1 MEDTPTQASQPTP
14 VQTEPAKPE
23 PTQAHADRVHVV
35 IRNRQTILYEG
46 DVKAISSKNDTGIFD
61 VLPEHTNFISLINE
75 SITVHLLDGSE
86 QTFQLQN
93 GVMKVKEYAVH
104 CYIDLLSSDEIGA
117 K

>member
-1 MEDTPTQASQPTP
+1 MADIPNQSQSAQTPQPATP
-14 VQTEPAKPE
+14 QLV
-23 PTQAHADRVHVV
+23 ADKVHVV
-35 IRNRQTILYEG
+35 IRNRQTVLFEG

-75 SITVHLLDGSE
+75 SITVHLLDGSK

-104 CYIDLLSSDEIGA
+104 CYVDLLSPDEKGA
-117 K
+117 I